1 MKFACLRLAEMAAA
15 TLVSS
20 AVLLVAITP
29 AVFGAP
35 ARLGTIDS
43 KYVQVQHDARLSARV
58 ESLKV

>member
-20 AVLLVAITP
+20 AVLLVAVTP

-35 ARLGTIDS
+35 VRVGMIDS
-43 KYVQVQHDARLSARV
+43 KYVQVQDDARLSARV

>member
-1 MKFACLRLAEMAAA
+1 MKFTCLRLAEIAAA

-35 ARLGTIDS
+35 AHPEEINT
-43 KYVQVQHDARLSARV
+43 KYVQVQDDARLSAPGGT
-58 ESLKV
+58 LNA